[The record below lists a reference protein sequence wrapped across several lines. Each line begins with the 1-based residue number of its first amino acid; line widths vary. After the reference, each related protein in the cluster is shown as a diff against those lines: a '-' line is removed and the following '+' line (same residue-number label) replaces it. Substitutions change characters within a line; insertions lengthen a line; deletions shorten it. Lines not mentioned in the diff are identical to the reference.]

1 MGQVQVDQPVEVSD
15 SLVYGLYLVIGDR
28 QIVQLQQVVD
38 ACDWLVTG
46 NAGL

>member
-1 MGQVQVDQPVEVSD
+1 MGHVQVDQPIEVSD
-15 SLVYGLYLVIGDR
+15 SLVQGLYMVIGGR
-28 QIVQLQQVVD
+28 EVVELQQVVD